1 MAITDNGPSLGS
13 DSATT
18 RIAKHSD
25 YYPQW
30 SGMSYHC
37 LNAVVYVRSRG
48 LRIGNGSERSDK
60 HSRQLDAS
68 HNIREI
74 QPIVSSRITVV
85 TLSWHILMYRIN
97 IVTLSCASVTHS
109 GFLLPSLVGPFPI
122 KSGQKSKEA

>member
-1 MAITDNGPSLGS
+1 
-13 DSATT
+13 
-18 RIAKHSD
+18 
-25 YYPQW
+25 
-30 SGMSYHC
+30 MSYHC

-85 TLSWHILMYRIN
+85 TFSRDFVVTYSDVSDQHSNTVLCLSHTFRIFTAVFGRT
-97 IVTLSCASVTHS
+97 I
-109 GFLLPSLVGPFPI
+109 PD
-122 KSGQKSKEA
+122 